1 MNADARPLPLEG
13 IRVIGFEQQIAAPY
27 CTMLLADQGAEVI
40 KIERPGRGDPAREMA
55 PVRRNELGEANSG
68 YYLRFNRN
76 KKSLTLNLQSE
87 VGRKI
92 YLDLTRTADVI
103 VENFKPGLANRL
115 GIGYADVRADNPEV
129 IYTCI
134 SGFGTIPEFAG
145 PYSSRPAYD
154 IVAQAMS
161 GLMETCGGDPD
172 GPPTYLGVS
181 LGDSV
186 TGLWA
191 ALATLL
197 AVIQRSKTGAGQY
210 IDVAMLD
217 AMIGLA
223 ERSVMAY
230 SLTGEALRRGTEKYV
245 APWGAFRCQDG
256 YVAVMIAVEA
266 DWQKFT
272 QAVELPRLLTEPA
285 LQSGPG
291 RCAHRELW
299 EGDVESWFMARTRQ
313 DAVGQLLG
321 AGLPAGTVYNAAD
334 LFADPHVSAR
344 EIIQTLTDPVIGPY
358 QMVGPV
364 PKFSGSKPVL
374 KPAPRLGA
382 DTDVILAELG
392 YSEPDLAAFRDE
404 GVI

>member
-1 MNADARPLPLEG
+1 MSSNALPLPLEG

-27 CTMLLADQGAEVI
+27 CTMVLADQGAEVI

-55 PVRRNELGEANSG
+55 PVKRNERGEANSG

-76 KKSLTLNLQSE
+76 KKSLTLNLQSDA
-87 VGRKI
+87 GRKV

-103 VENFKPGLANRL
+103 VENFKPGLADRL
-115 GIGYADVRADNPEV
+115 GIGYADVRAGNPEI
-129 IYTCI
+129 IYTSI
-134 SGFGTIPEFAG
+134 SGFGTMPEFAG

-161 GLMETCGGDPD
+161 GLMETCGDDPD

-197 AVIQRSKTGAGQY
+197 AVIQRNRTGSGQY
-210 IDVAMLD
+210 IDVSMLD

-230 SLTGEALRRGTEKYV
+230 SLTGEVLRRGTEKYV
-245 APWGAFRCQDG
+245 APWGAYGCQDG
-256 YVAVMIAVEA
+256 YVAVMIAIEA
-266 DWQKFT
+266 DWQKFA
-272 QAVELPRLLTEPA
+272 QAVDLPRLLAEPA

-291 RCAHRELW
+291 RCAHREQW
-299 EGDVESWFMARTRQ
+299 EGDVRRWFLARTRQ
-313 DAVGQLLG
+313 EAVGQLLR
-321 AGLPAGTVYNAAD
+321 AGLPAGTVHSAAD
-334 LFADPHVSAR
+334 LFTDPHVSAR
-344 EIIQTLTDPVIGPY
+344 QIIQTLQDPVIGPY

-364 PKFSGSKPVL
+364 PKFSGSTPVL

-382 DTDVILAELG
+382 DTDAILAELG
-392 YSEPDLAAFRDE
+392 YSGPDLAAFRQG